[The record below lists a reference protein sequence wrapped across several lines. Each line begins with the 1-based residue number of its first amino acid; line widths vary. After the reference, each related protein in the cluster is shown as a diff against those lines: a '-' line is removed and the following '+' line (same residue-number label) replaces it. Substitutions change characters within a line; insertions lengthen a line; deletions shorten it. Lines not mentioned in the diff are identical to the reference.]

1 VPPEPGPIFVGGTGR
16 SGTTLVA
23 RLIAADERFAL
34 VPVELQLHAA
44 PGGLADALAGRV
56 SFAWLLPRLRG
67 HWYARPAPG
76 GGKRGL
82 EGVCPRPRYDALV
95 DALEA
100 EWDAGPAAAAA
111 RFVEEVAGVSS
122 PWVEMTPYN
131 LRAAPGLAAMFPG
144 ARFVHATRSGLDTA
158 ASYREHGWAPD
169 DVFDCLLWWAD
180 RLAEAA
186 RGAAAVAG
194 RVEVVDLAD
203 LADDHDEVLARLA
216 ALLGAVGTDPVK
228 RVGTDPVKRVGT
240 DRVKRVGTDP
250 VKRVGTDPVKRV
262 GTDPVKRVGTDPGE
276 VAVRWRAWAAAEIA
290 PRRAA
295 VGRWRERVPTA
306 DHARL
311 VALYRRVVQRLERA
325 GVAAPRDDL
334 AAGELRSGLA
344 TRAWVTW
351 RVVRWRAV
359 AHRRWSWR
367 RARWREPVARLLGRR
382 R

>member
-1 VPPEPGPIFVGGTGR
+1 MPPEPGPIFVGGTGR

-228 RVGTDPVKRVGT
+228 RVGTDP
-240 DRVKRVGTDP
+240 
-250 VKRVGTDPVKRV
+250 
-262 GTDPVKRVGTDPGE
+262 GE